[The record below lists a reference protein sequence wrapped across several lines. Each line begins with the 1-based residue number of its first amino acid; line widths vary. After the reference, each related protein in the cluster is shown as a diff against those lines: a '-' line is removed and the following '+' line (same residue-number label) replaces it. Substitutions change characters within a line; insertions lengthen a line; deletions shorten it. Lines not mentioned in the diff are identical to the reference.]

1 MARQDAQLAKNV
13 VLALI
18 SEQPRHG
25 WAIHEELSASGSIGR
40 AWRLSR
46 QLVYRAIDTLES
58 EGLVRRATPKDG
70 RGADKVIISATA
82 KGKTHVAAW
91 LDEPV
96 AHLRDVRTELVV
108 KVMLRQRAGLPI
120 AAFVARQRRH
130 FEPVFGAIERSGAD
144 TPVDAWRRESASAV
158 KRYLT
163 RLEKIDGRQPPR

>member
-13 VLALI
+13 VLSLVV
-18 SEQPRHG
+18 EEPRHG
-25 WAIHEELSASGSIGR
+25 WALHDELSPAGSIGR

-46 QLVYRAIDTLES
+46 QLVYRAIDTLEG

-82 KGKTHVAAW
+82 KGKTRAAAW

-96 AHLRDVRTELVV
+96 EHLRDVRTELVV
-108 KVMLRQRAGLPI
+108 KIMLRERAHLPVRPFI
-120 AAFVARQRRH
+120 ARQRTV
-130 FEPVFGAIERSGAD
+130 FEPVFRSIESSPAS
-144 TPVDAWRRESASAV
+144 TAVDAWRRESASAV

-163 RLEKIDGRQPPR
+163 RLEKMYER

>member
-1 MARQDAQLAKNV
+1 M

-18 SEQPRHG
+18 AEEPRHG
-25 WAIHEELSASGSIGR
+25 WALHEELSATGDIGR

-46 QLVYRAIDTLES
+46 QLVYRAIDTLEE

-70 RGADKVIISATA
+70 RGADKVIVSATA
-82 KGKTHVAAW
+82 KGKNRINAW

-108 KVMLRQRAGLPI
+108 KVMLRQRVGLPVGP
-120 AAFVARQRRH
+120 FVSRQRRE
-130 FEPVFGAIERSGAD
+130 FEPVFRAIEQSRAD
-144 TPVDAWRRESASAV
+144 SPVDAWRRESASAV

-163 RLEKIDGRQPPR
+163 RLEKLQGRQPPR